1 MGKLILCKLILP
13 EHLLRMSMNSV
24 VLQCLFFSNM
34 ARICGNSQAEIAK
47 DTAEYEMEVEKNIIA
62 PFQTVVEARIK

>member
-1 MGKLILCKLILP
+1 
-13 EHLLRMSMNSV
+13 MNSV